1 MSAGISHR
9 SKVLT
14 RIILLVVNDYG
25 RDKQR
30 EREFLSTDVLEIPRD
45 IATVASV
52 LWVPHETYHKVLLS
66 TVRRLIF
73 GCGGRRH
80 GQATLYQ
87 PKKRGSPGDPIDKKL
102 PDFLCENIRPPPF
115 ASARTYGGARSAV
128 SHFR

>member
-1 MSAGISHR
+1 MSIEA
-9 SKVLT
+9 VP
-14 RIILLVVNDYG
+14 LLLLYYG
-25 RDKQR
+25 Y
-30 EREFLSTDVLEIPRD
+30 
-45 IATVASV
+45 
-52 LWVPHETYHKVLLS
+52 HETYHKVLLC

-102 PDFLCENIRPPPF
+102 PNFLCENIYPPPF
-115 ASARTYGGARSAV
+115 ASARTYGGARRAV